1 MSKHQTREVRI
12 FGLYRDDL
20 RGEHFAI
27 VRSGTWAEVT
37 AYLSATVRYVGAR
50 SLFVAGADG
59 SLRPL
64 MA

>member
-20 RGEHFAI
+20 RGEYFVI
-27 VRSGTWAEVT
+27 VCSGTWVEVT
-37 AYLSATVRYVGAR
+37 AYLSAIVRYVGVC
-50 SLFVAGADG
+50 SLFVEGADG